1 MFQSTF
7 TLRWR
12 LKNENSVRK
21 HRTFPEESLKDKI
34 TTPQSQRVN
43 NEVNIT
49 IQFKTFVVPYCD
61 LQCLANHKFAFPST
75 VTRFCVLISSRRKP
89 IYISFAV
96 GYCMH
101 IFRGQCFVYF
111 AVEFR
116 NSPRGQVWKETFLR
130 HLRSL
135 VTETC
140 SLLQSSAEAL
150 SVRSLFDQEP
160 YIINIPVPY
169 LWRITCKYS

>member
-7 TLRWR
+7 TLRSR

-75 VTRFCVLISSRRKP
+75 VTRFCVLINQ
-89 IYISFAV
+89 F
-96 GYCMH
+96 
-101 IFRGQCFVYF
+101 
-111 AVEFR
+111 
-116 NSPRGQVWKETFLR
+116 TFLSR
-130 HLRSL
+130 LAIVCIYFVGSVLYILPLNFVIRREAKFGKRL
-135 VTETC
+135 FC
-140 SLLQSSAEAL
+140 AIFGRLLQKPVLSYRAL
-150 SVRSLFDQEP
+150 PKRWVFAPCSIRSH
-160 YIINIPVPY
+160 
-169 LWRITCKYS
+169 T